1 MIVDADTH
9 VLETEQTFA
18 YLSKADEKYRPGVL
32 RLEGQMSGDVA
43 LGNHAKDFW
52 LIDGQLYGKHDLQK
66 IENAAKGEIAPG
78 TLDMR
83 DPKARLAA
91 MDLQGVDVAV
101 IYTSLFLVTS
111 IGDANAELALTKSFN
126 RWQADVCSADPKR
139 FKFVMLVCPRRIEQS
154 IAEMKWARDNGA
166 CGIMLRGFEGEQTLD
181 HPDFYPLLA
190 KAADL
195 DMPICVHIGHGS
207 RNYRGIK
214 IGGDGIRID
223 PFTIRAPTLIAFSC
237 LIRGDLNK
245 KFPKLRFAIVEA
257 GASWLPSIGVMALRA
272 RRAPDRAAAVRQALV
287 DHNIYI
293 TCEDHEDF
301 DHILPYAGDDNL
313 VIGSD
318 FGHPG
323 DVAESIH
330 VQRDFRARKEVP
342 EPVKARILGDNGRVL
357 YGL

>member
-83 DPKARLAA
+83 DPKDRLAA
-91 MDLQGVDVAV
+91 TDLQGVDVAV

-139 FKFVMLVCPRRIEQS
+139 FKFSARDFYLKSADEMRTLWRDFPGACDNTLLIAERCEVEFNEGVMRVDVFCVKTGGTIDGELTAPLKPTTPALTPGPVAQRPLSLPNGATLPRPLFLIGADPQSRQWLEMHRERLAGIHAVSMLVNAESKADLEAMAAIARGLPILPASATDIAETLGLRHIPVLISRRGIEQ
-154 IAEMKWARDNGA
+154 
-166 CGIMLRGFEGEQTLD
+166 
-181 HPDFYPLLA
+181 
-190 KAADL
+190 
-195 DMPICVHIGHGS
+195 
-207 RNYRGIK
+207 
-214 IGGDGIRID
+214 
-223 PFTIRAPTLIAFSC
+223 
-237 LIRGDLNK
+237 
-245 KFPKLRFAIVEA
+245 
-257 GASWLPSIGVMALRA
+257 
-272 RRAPDRAAAVRQALV
+272 
-287 DHNIYI
+287 
-293 TCEDHEDF
+293 
-301 DHILPYAGDDNL
+301 
-313 VIGSD
+313 
-318 FGHPG
+318 
-323 DVAESIH
+323 
-330 VQRDFRARKEVP
+330 
-342 EPVKARILGDNGRVL
+342 
-357 YGL
+357 